1 MATTVRRCDTADW
14 CLGGRCLPAERS
26 ASARAGS
33 SDLERRHSEL
43 TGVRFLAHDDFFV
56 FEPQVNATV
65 QVIPHVGVEVGGG
78 YRLSGATN
86 ALEDRLNGVSGSV
99 GVQLAW

>member
-1 MATTVRRCDTADW
+1 M
-14 CLGGRCLPAERS
+14 
-26 ASARAGS
+26 
-33 SDLERRHSEL
+33 
-43 TGVRFLAHDDFFV
+43 
-56 FEPQVNATV
+56 NATV